1 MAGPRGFR
9 ESRTHKEKSV
19 ANLNR
24 EQLRRLTRLG
34 AIARLAELREE
45 EASIRAEF
53 PDLFGRVQ
61 RATGTSPASGPAA
74 GTRKRRRRSMTA
86 AARKAVSERMQKYWA
101 ERRKTKVGKA
111 GKVAKA
117 GK

>member
-1 MAGPRGFR
+1 
-9 ESRTHKEKSV
+9 
-19 ANLNR
+19 
-24 EQLRRLTRLG
+24 
-34 AIARLAELREE
+34 
-45 EASIRAEF
+45 
-53 PDLFGRVQ
+53 
-61 RATGTSPASGPAA
+61 
-74 GTRKRRRRSMTA
+74 MTA